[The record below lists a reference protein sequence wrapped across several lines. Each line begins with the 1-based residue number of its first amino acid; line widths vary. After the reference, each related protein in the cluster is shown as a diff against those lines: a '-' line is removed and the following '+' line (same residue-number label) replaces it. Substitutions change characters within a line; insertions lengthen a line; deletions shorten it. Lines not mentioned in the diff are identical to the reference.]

1 MMNLEMV
8 DSSPWDF
15 TLYKSETGEYII
27 KIIFSEGVYKIDVAR
42 YYHLTNEIDLLNIN
56 HTTLTELS
64 KKIRNSPSN
73 YEQKEIQP
81 GDIKLTHR

>member
-1 MMNLEMV
+1 MINLVMV

-27 KIIFSEGVYKIDVAR
+27 EIMFSEGEYKIDVAR
-42 YYHLTNEIDLLNIN
+42 YYHLTHDIDLLNIN

-73 YEQKEIQP
+73 YEEKEIQP
-81 GDIKLTHR
+81 GDIKVTHR

>member
-1 MMNLEMV
+1 M
-8 DSSPWDF
+8 
-15 TLYKSETGEYII
+15 
-27 KIIFSEGVYKIDVAR
+27 FSEGVYKIDVAR
-42 YYHLTNEIDLLNIN
+42 HYHLTNDIVPLNIN

-81 GDIKLTHR
+81 GDIKVTHR